1 MGERE
6 AVLIF
11 TAMFPC
17 WRNRAT
23 EVDKDGNGRNKDRA
37 RQAVWGGAKRGRWG
51 HEESHGQCP
60 GQYSGE
66 VWLQK
71 SPCPA
76 IVLGA
81 QSEKR
86 CEEGQ
91 APRHQKQQVLPGPD
105 LCLHFPKATP
115 SWSLSCYIQKY
126 VSWILR
132 IKKEGTE
139 TGM

>member
-1 MGERE
+1 M
-6 AVLIF
+6 LL
-11 TAMFPC
+11 
-17 WRNRAT
+17 
-23 EVDKDGNGRNKDRA
+23 EVDKDGSSRNKDRQDKHFGVG
-37 RQAVWGGAKRGRWG
+37 RSKGGRG

-76 IVLGA
+76 IVLVHSLRKGVR
-81 QSEKR
+81 KPWFR
-86 CEEGQ
+86 GQ
-91 APRHQKQQVLPGPD
+91 APRHQEQQVLPGPD
-105 LCLHFPKATP
+105 LCLHSPKATP